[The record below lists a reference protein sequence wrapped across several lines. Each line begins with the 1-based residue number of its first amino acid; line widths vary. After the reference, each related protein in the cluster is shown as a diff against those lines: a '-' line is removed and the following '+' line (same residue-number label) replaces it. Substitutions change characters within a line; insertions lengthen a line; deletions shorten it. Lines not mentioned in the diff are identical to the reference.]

1 MDCKKGENHMDILI
15 VDDEAYI
22 QRSLSFVFRKEGYEV
37 DVASDGEEGLIKVRE
52 FKPKVIFIDVMM
64 PKLNGFNTCKA
75 IKSDEALKDIYV
87 IMLTGKGQ
95 EIDKVRGLKE
105 GADEFITKPFS
116 PKEVVAKVKGILGD
130 PA

>member
-1 MDCKKGENHMDILI
+1 MDILI

-52 FKPKVIFIDVMM
+52 FKPRVIFIDVMM